1 VRSFFERLSARYIG
15 TVLVGAGQAVTR
27 AGACRLAAGPQ
38 RHFVSFRSNGRRN
51 RARHLQTQAG
61 GVERA
66 DQLTSWL
73 DALIAQGEERIV
85 PFDAHVGRIAGAL
98 SEKATA
104 SGRHPGFAD
113 VAIAAT
119 ALARGLVVLTCNG
132 KHFEPLGVNYV
143 DPTEGLPD

>member
-1 VRSFFERLSARYIG
+1 LNGYLLDTSVLSLLAPGKRLPGPALAAWMQAHSATLYLSAV
-15 TVLVGAGQAVTR
+15 TVAEIEQGICKL
-27 AGACRLAAGPQ
+27 
-38 RHFVSFRSNGRRN
+38 RR
-51 RARHLQTQAG
+51 AG